1 MQRFSLGMRKLDE
14 LSMFFPAYNEVENI
28 PKLVKSAKKVCRET
42 SKKYEII
49 IVVHQNSSDGTT
61 ELVKKL
67 GEKDRKIKLVIQ
79 KKTDPGVGAA
89 IRIGFNSA
97 KYKNIFYA
105 DSDNQFNLEEFKKFV
120 PFTDKH
126 DIIAGYRI
134 KRNDPEARIFTA
146 KVYNAIVRT
155 IFLVKQKDVDCAFRF
170 VKRDIVKK
178 IRLVCRHGLATT
190 ELLAKAS
197 RRGYSIKQIGV
208 NHYPRTF
215 GKPVFEIESGLN
227 IPKPKV
233 VWGLFVEMIK
243 LFYDIYIVRDY

>member
-1 MQRFSLGMRKLDE
+1 MRKLDE

-120 PFTDKH
+120 PFTDKY

-170 VKRDIVKK
+170 VKRDVVKK
-178 IRLVCRHGLATT
+178 IRLVCRRGLVTT
-190 ELLAKAS
+190 EVLAKAS
-197 RRGYSIKQIGV
+197 RKGYKIMQIGV
-208 NHYPRTF
+208 KHYPRMF
-215 GKPVFEIESGLN
+215 GKSVFEIESNLN
-227 IPKPKV
+227 FPKPKIV
-233 VWGLFVEMIK
+233 FELLGEIKK
-243 LFYDIYIVRDY
+243 LFYDMYFRKGY